1 MLPDGRE
8 VVVRVGVPDD
18 PYIPRREL
26 ETVSVELLLEADVAA
41 VVNTLLGPEQESE
54 AHTLAREIVAGL
66 ESGDL
71 QPTAGSIEPLA
82 NRLPEGGASHE
93 VA

>member
-1 MLPDGRE
+1 MPDGRY
-8 VVVRVGVPDD
+8 VGVRIGVPDD

-26 ETVSVELLLEADVAA
+26 ETVSVELVLDGDVAA
-41 VVNTLLGPEQESE
+41 VVNTVLDPAQESQ
-54 AHTLAREIVAGL
+54 ARRLAQEIVAGL
-66 ESGDL
+66 ESGAL

-82 NRLPEGGASHE
+82 NRLPEGGTSHE